1 MVRTLKIKAWMIK
14 RGWTQY
20 SVADAAGV
28 SQTMV
33 SMFVRGDRRSE
44 RLTRFFLDNGC
55 PSAYLG
61 GQGKEAA

>member
-14 RGWTQY
+14 HGWNQY
-20 SVADAAGV
+20 TVADAAGM

-44 RLTRFFLDNGC
+44 RLTKFFLMHGC
-55 PSAYLG
+55 PPAYLG
-61 GQGKEAA
+61 SQGRDAA